1 MEDILRDK
9 LVYGVKNLKIQQ
21 RQLAK
26 INFTNN
32 RSLPCAMERAKK
44 YNYEIERGVSGSEKV
59 KGTMNGIQ
67 SKWDRFEEIGLK
79 KEQINFCSRG
89 NHFQSQCGFKNAK
102 CHTCVSC
109 VSIKHLKI
117 DIMYRGT
124 GKLKSK

>member
-1 MEDILRDK
+1 M
-9 LVYGVKNLKIQQ
+9 KNLKIQQ

-79 KEQINFCSRG
+79 KE
-89 NHFQSQCGFKNAK
+89 
-102 CHTCVSC
+102 
-109 VSIKHLKI
+109 
-117 DIMYRGT
+117 
-124 GKLKSK
+124 